1 MCTSLSKAW
10 ESMKPN
16 PVGILNQLVNINII
30 KYYDQYKIQHY
41 YIIYLIYFRTVKMF
55 QI

>member
-16 PVGILNQLVNINII
+16 PVGILNQLVNIIVINYCDRSVYNII
-30 KYYDQYKIQHY
+30 YALISILE
-41 YIIYLIYFRTVKMF
+41 IIIELS
-55 QI
+55 